1 MALLSGFLSA
11 EIAYDKNGAVT
22 GGDAAAL
29 ALANDPTVT
38 DLLVLAHGW
47 NDDAATAR
55 SRYAALATSLR
66 DVIDQNQVPGLA
78 GRTVG
83 ILQLLWPA
91 TRSGSLLLVPAG
103 LPGADSAVTERD
115 VLDEIDRIRPV
126 FPDQD
131 QQDSLDAAAARVP
144 ELVDKLD
151 AQDAYVD
158 ALRGLLGDPED
169 RTEEPSEFRTAS
181 GRDLLSRTA
190 SLSVGPPSATAA
202 TGPGYLELAGG
213 ILGAAR
219 SILDY
224 LNFGEMK
231 KRSGVIGEVGL
242 SATIK
247 KIKTQRPGLRVQ
259 LAGHSLGARLI
270 SGAARAL
277 PAGPPVSIASMTL
290 LQAAFSHYSFSNDWD
305 AGTAGNQVGYYRPDV
320 VGHRFSGPMLIT
332 YTAND
337 LVLSIFYAFASGYA
351 HEVARLAVG
360 GGPTDIYGA
369 LGRNG
374 ALRTPEA
381 VAARL
386 LSPGSPYA
394 WQAGRPH
401 NLLADDFISG
411 HTDWTN
417 QAVAYAMLSAIATT

>member
-1 MALLSGFLSA
+1 MALLSGFPTA
-11 EIAYDKNGAVT
+11 EIAYDRNGAVT

-29 ALANDPTVT
+29 ALANDPAVT
-38 DLLVLAHGW
+38 DLLVVAHGW

-66 DVIDQNQVPGLA
+66 DVIGNNPVA
-78 GRTVG
+78 GQAQHSIG

-91 TRSGSLLLVPAG
+91 TASGSLLLVPAG

-115 VLDEIDRIRPV
+115 VLDEIDRLRTV
-126 FPDQD
+126 FLGQA
-131 QQDSLDAAAARVP
+131 QQDRLDDAAAQVP
-144 ELVDKLD
+144 DLVDKPA

-158 ALRGLLGDPED
+158 ALRGLLADPED
-169 RTEEPSEFRTAS
+169 RTEEPSGFRTAS
-181 GRDLLSRTA
+181 GRELLSRTA
-190 SLSVGPPSATAA
+190 SLSVGPPSGTAA

-213 ILGAAR
+213 LLGAAR
-219 SILDY
+219 SIADY

-247 KIKTQRPGLRVQ
+247 KIKNQRPGLRIQ

-277 PAGPPVSIASMTL
+277 PAGPPAPIASMAL

-305 AGTAGNQVGYYRPDV
+305 PGTAGNQVGYYRPDV

-332 YTAND
+332 HTSND
-337 LVLSIFYAFASGYA
+337 FVLSVFYAFASGFA
-351 HEVARLAVG
+351 HDVADFAVG

-386 LSPGSPYA
+386 LAPGSPYA